1 MLYLHALSQYEIGC
15 FVGAVTTA
23 FIGERLGRRKSIL
36 WGVIIMIAG
45 ALLQATAYGV
55 PHLIVGRVVSGV
67 GMVRECSEMPSNFK
81 L

>member
-1 MLYLHALSQYEIGC
+1 MLQYEIGC
-15 FVGAVTTA
+15 FIGAVATA

-36 WGVIIMIAG
+36 WGVIIMIVG

-55 PHLIVGRVVSGV
+55 PHLIVGRVVFGV
-67 GMVRECSEMPSNFK
+67 GMVRNKPQQTLNFR